1 MSETTANFDY
11 PNGATPAEIWAILQ
25 SVAEQQKETERL
37 MQENAKQ
44 QAQRQKEIERLMQEN
59 AEQQA
64 QRQKEIDRQMKIT
77 DKKIGELSNR
87 FGELAEHMVA
97 PSIREK
103 FNALGFTF
111 GEVSKD
117 KEIVD
122 AEGNGIAEVD
132 ILLENGDTVMV
143 VEVKSKPKQNDVED
157 HIKRIEIL
165 RRRADTR
172 NDTREFQGAIAG
184 AIMTNEVRRHIEK
197 NGLYPIEQTGDTV
210 KISVP
215 EGFKPRR
222 W

>member
-11 PNGATPAEIWAILQ
+11 PQGATPAEIWAILQ
-25 SVAEQQKETERL
+25 RVAERQEETERL
-37 MQENAKQ
+37 MQENAEQ
-44 QAQRQKEIERLMQEN
+44 QKETERLMQEN

-77 DKKIGELSNR
+77 DKEVRKWSNR
-87 FGELAEHMVA
+87 FGELAEYMVA

-103 FNALGFTF
+103 FYALGFTF
-111 GEVSKD
+111 VEVSRD

-132 ILLENGDTVMV
+132 ILLENDDTVMV
-143 VEVKSKPKQNDVED
+143 VEVESKPEQKDVED
-157 HIKRIEIL
+157 HLKRIEIL

-184 AIMTNEVRRHIEK
+184 AIMTNEVRRHIVK